1 MKEYSISH
9 LVKSEDL
16 NHHGTLFAGRS
27 AEWLVEAAFVAA
39 ASEHGRPQDVLCIN
53 IHGFVFKKPVHKGT
67 ILTLKSRVVKV
78 GHTSVVVYV
87 RAISEIEKTQH
98 VDGYLTFV
106 CVEPDTQKKRLVN
119 IQMDETTDPEE
130 LAQRERAENLSGRH

>member
-1 MKEYSISH
+1 M
-9 LVKSEDL
+9 
-16 NHHGTLFAGRS
+16 
-27 AEWLVEAAFVAA
+27 
-39 ASEHGRPQDVLCIN
+39 
-53 IHGFVFKKPVHKGT
+53 
-67 ILTLKSRVVKV
+67 KSRVVKV

>member
-53 IHGFVFKKPVHKGT
+53 IHGFVFKKPVLKGS

-87 RAISEIEKTQH
+87 KAISEIEKTQH
-98 VDGYLTFV
+98 VDGFLTFV
-106 CVEPDTQKKRLVN
+106 CVEPDTKKKRLVD
-119 IQMDETTDPEE
+119 IKLDEARDTEE
-130 LAQRERAENLSGRH
+130 LAIRERAEHL